1 VLGAAKGAGGRIL
14 GVIKTIQEKL
24 ESGETIA
31 KIGWSIKT
39 TSRPDWPSG

>member
-1 VLGAAKGAGGRIL
+1 MVQLVLAPGANVLGAAKGAGGRIL

-31 KIGWSIKT
+31 KIG
-39 TSRPDWPSG
+39 